1 MRLGSKSLEFI
12 VNFLLGVSWA
22 LTLLGAISAFAL
34 SSDVSFFYMI
44 VYTLIGMIPGIIAL
58 LVLEHVITSKE
69 AFLELQKQTKLL
81 ETLSQERH

>member
-69 AFLELQKQTKLL
+69 AFFELQKQTKLL